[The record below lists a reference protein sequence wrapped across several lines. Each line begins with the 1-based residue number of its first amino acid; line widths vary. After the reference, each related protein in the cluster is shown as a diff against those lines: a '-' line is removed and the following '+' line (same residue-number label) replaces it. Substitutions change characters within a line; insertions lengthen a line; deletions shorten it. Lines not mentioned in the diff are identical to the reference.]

1 MTTSSPVS
9 RRMPAPSEPGI
20 TGRSNSYAGPGG
32 LRTSRS
38 RRLIAAALQLDDDLA
53 GPGDRV
59 GVVPVR
65 ERPALDDRNG
75 FHRSDAQ
82 GSSAETSTAT

>member
-1 MTTSSPVS
+1 M
-9 RRMPAPSEPGI
+9 
-20 TGRSNSYAGPGG
+20 
-32 LRTSRS
+32 
-38 RRLIAAALQLDDDLA
+38 AAALELDDDLA
-53 GPGDRV
+53 GARHRV
-59 GVVPVR
+59 RAVAVR